1 MFFVEATPSGALAE
15 ACQKKFKDA
24 GLKVKV
30 VERSGSMVKRSIVR
44 SNPFKPKSCERDRCE
59 MCSTHEINCKT
70 REVIYEISCMGIN
83 KNGQPCEG
91 IDYDGET
98 SRSIGER
105 NPEHLRLMSSNKE
118 SVRKKS
124 FIFDHAKEEHGGT
137 IPPMKVKIVAQ
148 CLGDPG
154 LRQAME
160 AVLIRDKNPPLN
172 GKEEWTNN
180 PRKRKPKETKNVT
193 SNNNSSNAEA

>member
-1 MFFVEATPSGALAE
+1 M
-15 ACQKKFKDA
+15 
-24 GLKVKV
+24 GLILQSNVLPWNLTFQ
-30 VERSGSMVKRSIVR
+30 RSIVR

-70 REVIYEISCMGIN
+70 QEVIYEISCMGIN

-154 LRQAME
+154 LRQA
-160 AVLIRDKNPPLN
+160 VFSYFQLISFNFDQFY
-172 GKEEWTNN
+172 
-180 PRKRKPKETKNVT
+180 
-193 SNNNSSNAEA
+193 S